1 MEYRDYYLILGLER
15 DATQDEV
22 KRAYRKLARKYHPDV
37 STEAGA
43 EDRFKELGEAYEVL
57 KDPEKRAA
65 YDQLGANWQAGQGF
79 DTPPDWDAGFE
90 FSGGGFT
97 QGDGQAYSDFF
108 ESLFG
113 RSFGQ
118 GGASYGGAGASR
130 HSYQSRGED
139 HHAKILIDLEDSLNG
154 AARPITLKVPEL
166 NAAGHVGTR
175 ERVLNIKIPKGIG
188 AGQQIR
194 LSGQGAPGFNG
205 GPGGDLYLEV
215 AFKPHARYRI
225 EGRDIYL
232 DLPVT
237 PWEAALGATI
247 KAPTPGGLVDL
258 KLPAGSATGKKMRIK
273 GRGLPGK
280 QSGDFY
286 VVVKVVLP
294 PANTAEEKK
303 AYEDMA
309 AALPFNPRA
318 ELEV

>member
-1 MEYRDYYLILGLER
+1 MEYRDYYQILGLER
-15 DATQDEV
+15 DATQDDV

-43 EDRFKELGEAYEVL
+43 EAKFKELGEAYEVL

-65 YDQLGANWQAGQGF
+65 YDQLGANWQSGQGF
-79 DTPPDWDAGFE
+79 DMPPDWDAGFE

-97 QGDGQAYSDFF
+97 RGDGHAYSDFF

-113 RSFGQ
+113 RSFAHGSA
-118 GGASYGGAGASR
+118 GYGRADPGR
-130 HSYQSRGED
+130 QSYQARGED

-154 AARPITLKVPEL
+154 ATRPITLKVPEL

-215 AFKPHARYRI
+215 AFKPHPRYRI
-225 EGRDIYL
+225 VGRDIYL
-232 DLPVT
+232 DIPVT

-247 KAPTPGGLVDL
+247 KVPTPGGSVDL
-258 KLPAGSATGKKMRIK
+258 KVPAGSATGKKMRIK

-286 VVVKVVLP
+286 VVLELVLP
-294 PANTAEEKK
+294 PANTPEAKK

-309 AALPFNPRA
+309 TALAFDPRGK
-318 ELEV
+318 LGV